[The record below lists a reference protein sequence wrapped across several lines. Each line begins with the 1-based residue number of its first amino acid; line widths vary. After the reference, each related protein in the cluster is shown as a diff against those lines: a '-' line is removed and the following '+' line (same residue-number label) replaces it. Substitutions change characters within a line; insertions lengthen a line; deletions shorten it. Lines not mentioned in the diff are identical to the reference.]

1 MIYSLE
7 ENFIDGEDNLTS
19 IKISKLNKDNN
30 FGGRNITVSLGS
42 SSFRTPIK
50 TATQKD
56 YHAASSLPHKITI
69 HNSISEFVFD
79 FNNHTLDAFTKGNGS
94 LKNRRDALLE
104 QSIDMMRSHQL
115 MSTVQFP
122 TTRRI
127 SQDELMLFLLLQN
140 TTILNIISIP
150 PFQYNNIEEFKKI
163 ITDFS
168 EKVKEKKQE
177 AMPILLI
184 NQDTDS
190 FINEF
195 SAFRELH
202 QNGMCNVIGF
212 QYANP
217 FNFPIH
223 FLEIYKHREED
234 IWYHCFGI
242 PRTPRGKNQTPVAHV
257 HELQNWGLDTFSSK
271 VTQLGRKQVIYLIK
285 KSESTQ
291 PDELRCQRFDSPT
304 LGILKEDDWKIRYND
319 DLHCNCPVC
328 SGQNLKIFKD
338 RYSYELNGE
347 FNPNLLRQADKV
359 HELASGSEEFH
370 SSMKAIESDDLH
382 SYFKSKEF
390 TKNRVEPPS

>member
-1 MIYSLE
+1 MIYSPE

-19 IKISKLNKDNN
+19 IKVSDLNKDNH

-42 SSFRTPIK
+42 SSFRTPTK

-69 HNSISEFVFD
+69 HNPISEFVFD
-79 FNNHTLDAFTKGNGS
+79 FDNYTLDAFTKGNGS
-94 LKNRRDALLE
+94 LKNRKNALLE
-104 QSIDMMRSHQL
+104 QSIEMMRSHQL

-140 TTILNIISIP
+140 ASILNIISIP
-150 PFQYNNIEEFKKI
+150 PFQYNDIKDFKKI

-168 EKVKEKKQE
+168 EKAKERKQE
-177 AMPILLI
+177 AMPILPI
-184 NQDTDS
+184 NQDKDS
-190 FINEF
+190 FFNEF
-195 SAFRELH
+195 LALRELH
-202 QNGMCNVIGF
+202 QNGICNVIGF

-217 FNFPIH
+217 EYFPVH
-223 FLEIYKHREED
+223 FLEIFTHRDED

-242 PRTPRGKNQTPVAHV
+242 PRTPRGRNQTPVAHV
-257 HELQNWGLDTFSSK
+257 HELQNWGLDTFSPMVK
-271 VTQLGRKQVIYLIK
+271 QLGRKQIIFLRM
-285 KSESTQ
+285 KSETTK
-291 PDELRCQRFDSPT
+291 PEDLKCQRFDSPT
-304 LGILKEDDWKIRYND
+304 LGILKEKDWQTRYND

-338 RYSYELNGE
+338 KYSHELNGD

-370 SSMKAIESDDLH
+370 NSMKAIESDDLH